1 MPRNSFIRM
10 TKLHDVNGRIDYIS
24 NPKRQENLYAV
35 YETID
40 RSLWKEL
47 AKCNRQ
53 EFKKSGTDGKCIEA
67 RELIIALPEMFVDY
81 NPDRLLQAFT
91 NHFKQQYGTDCIAAL
106 HHNKRKTNYHIH
118 LIFSERALLEVPIEK
133 TATRNMFYDEQGN
146 HVRTKKEILDAD
158 GNIRKHCK
166 IVKKGEVYERM
177 IFSIKDK
184 RFKDEGFL
192 DEVKRDYTDF
202 INQFVRDEKQRLHV
216 FERGGMYLATKK
228 IGRNN
233 PKAAE
238 IRSDNE
244 KRVLWNQTV
253 DRALVAGMSKPE
265 VLTVKKEMITDKIKE
280 SVKSSGDCPNRL
292 SGIISAAVAVLEHII
307 YRLMSKVLE
316 FTEKPSDNRQKTV
329 TPKTDVSAILAKH
342 DKPQEIAKPES
353 VIPSRPKMSQ
363 EAADYPRLYEIEQKL
378 QAQNKAI
385 FEAERE
391 CGNMQIELSDSNTS
405 FGRIFKASRRSEL
418 QKLIAKADKRIAN
431 MKAHL
436 TRIVN
441 EYSFSNVEEFYKAF
455 YKAQSAYADCRSEQK
470 AWDEKYKEKPL
481 SLHDKLESYKQKV
494 KEQDAAQPYRYSKDR
509 GAR

>member
-35 YETID
+35 YETTD

-67 RELIIALPEMFVDY
+67 REFIIALPETFVDY

-91 NHFKQQYGTDCIAAL
+91 DHFKQQYGTDCIAAL

-118 LIFSERALLEVPIEK
+118 LIFSERTMLEVPIEK
-133 TATRNMFYDEQGN
+133 TATRNMFYDEQEN

-166 IVKKGEVYERM
+166 IVKKGDVYERT
-177 IFSIKDK
+177 IFSVKDK
-184 RFKDEGFL
+184 RFKNEGFL

-202 INQFVRDEKQRLHV
+202 INQFVRDEKQMLQM
-216 FERGGMYLATKK
+216 FDRGGMYLATKK
-228 IGRNN
+228 IGKNN

-238 IRSDNE
+238 IRADNE
-244 KRVLWNQTV
+244 QRVLWNQTV

-265 VLTVKKEMITDKIKE
+265 VLIIKKEMITDKIKE
-280 SVKSSGDCPNRL
+280 SVKASGDRPNRL
-292 SGIISAAVAVLEHII
+292 SGIISTAVAVLEQII
-307 YRLMSKVLE
+307 YRLMAKVLG
-316 FTEKPSDNRQKTV
+316 FTEKPRDNRQKTV
-329 TPKTDVSAILAKH
+329 TPKTDVSAVSTKQ
-342 DKPQEIAKPES
+342 DEPQEIAKPEPA
-353 VIPSRPKMSQ
+353 IPPRPKMSQ
-363 EAADYPRLYEIEQKL
+363 EASAYPRLYEIEQKL

-385 FEAERE
+385 FEAEKER
-391 CGNMQIELSDSNTS
+391 GNMAIELSDSNTS
-405 FGRIFKASRRSEL
+405 LGRIFKASRRSEL
-418 QKLIAKADKRIAN
+418 QKLIAKANKRIAN

-441 EYSFSNVEEFYKAF
+441 EHGFPNVEEFYKAF
-455 YKAQSAYADCRSEQK
+455 YKAQGAYADCRSEQK
-470 AWDEKYKEKPL
+470 AWDKKYKEKPL
-481 SLHDKLESYKQKV
+481 SLHDKLEANKQKV
-494 KEQDAAQPYRYSKDR
+494 KERDATQPYRYNKDR